1 MMVKQLSLGVFGILT
16 WVHLASAPASAEWFI
31 DLYGGGG
38 FIESN
43 DVSLKKKFNLL
54 DEVGLP
60 DDLGPA
66 TLRVRATLRDVKAKD
81 FPAGGMRFGYWFE
94 SVPYVGLGLDVFMY
108 DLGTKR
114 QRVKADANADLDVE
128 FDDESFHLDAGTSLP
143 VTIPAF
149 TFPLT
154 AVVAPLELM
163 VRWPLLV
170 NADFPKGRLQPYLTA
185 APAILFTDTDP
196 EVVLGAKVGTGLAW
210 QFHKHFA
217 LFAEYRFTHFSP
229 EVKRGSFTLIDQ
241 GGIRVKIRKP
251 KIATDLNT
259 HYVLAGIS
267 MRF

>member
-1 MMVKQLSLGVFGILT
+1 MVRTKLLLMVIFMLT
-16 WVHLASAPASAEWFI
+16 WVVMLTGPTSAEWFI

-54 DEVGLP
+54 NEAGLP
-60 DDLGPA
+60 DDLGTA

-81 FPAGGMRFGYWFE
+81 FPTGGMRFGYWFE

-114 QRVKADANADLDVE
+114 QRVQADANADLDVE
-128 FDDESFHLDAGTSLP
+128 FDDESFHLDAGTRLP

-185 APAILFTDTDP
+185 APSILFTDEDP
-196 EVVLGAKVGTGLAW
+196 EVTLGVKVGTGLAW

-217 LFAEYRFTHFSP
+217 LFTEYRFTHFSP
-229 EVKRGSFTLIDQ
+229 EVRRGSFTLIDQ
-241 GGIRVKIRKP
+241 GGVTVKVRKP
-251 KIATDLNT
+251 KVATDLNT
-259 HYVLAGIS
+259 HYVIAGIS
-267 MRF
+267 FRF